1 MGRQKIELFA
11 DRKGEFRW
19 RLVSA
24 QKIIATSGEGYVRK
38 AGVKQAI
45 KSVTKA
51 FTGAVELRIPIVDL
65 TVDVTK
71 TKAPTVKPSRNTRK
85 VKAKTTKTTTKR
97 TTPKRKT
104 ATRKTAT
111 RARASA

>member
-1 MGRQKIELFA
+1 MGRQKIELFE

-38 AGVKQAI
+38 AGAKQAI

-51 FTGAVELRIPIVDL
+51 FTGDVTLRIPVVDL
-65 TVDVTK
+65 TVDVRK
-71 TKAPTVKPSRNTRK
+71 TKPARASARNGNG
-85 VKAKTTKTTTKR
+85 ATKR
-97 TTPKRKT
+97 TTRRT
-104 ATRKTAT
+104 TTRTT

>member
-1 MGRQKIELFA
+1 MGRQKIELFE
-11 DRKGEFRW
+11 DRKKEFRW

-24 QKIIATSGEGYVRK
+24 QKIIATSGEGYKRK

-51 FTGAVELRIPIVDL
+51 FTGDTDLRIPIVDL

-71 TKAPTVKPSRNTRK
+71 TKAP
-85 VKAKTTKTTTKR
+85 
-97 TTPKRKT
+97 
-104 ATRKTAT
+104 
-111 RARASA
+111 RARARAGANGTAKKTARRKPTRTSAAA

>member
-24 QKIIATSGEGYVRK
+24 KKIIATSGEGYSKK
-38 AGVKQAI
+38 AGCKQGI

-51 FTGAVELRIPIVDL
+51 FTGATDTRIPIVDL
-65 TVDVTK
+65 TVDVRAT
-71 TKAPTVKPSRNTRK
+71 ASRRNGSRSS
-85 VKAKTTKTTTKR
+85 
-97 TTPKRKT
+97 
-104 ATRKTAT
+104 
-111 RARASA
+111 RA